1 MKKDLFDIL
10 ACPSCRGELRINIDE
25 GSQDFVKKGNFLCLN
40 CKTKYDII
48 DDIPY
53 FSLNILHKG
62 VKNQFETYSYWFEAL
77 HNKESIID
85 DECFSKFHNSIRL
98 EPEEFKEKIVL
109 DAGCGNG
116 RFSYVVS
123 HYDPKLLVSFDISR
137 GLNKA
142 REAILEDN
150 PSAEIAF
157 IQGDLTRPPFKKN
170 SFDIAFSWGVTHHT
184 PDTKKTFRTISDL
197 IRIGGKLG
205 IFVYPFNPV
214 YDYRKQYL
222 GLIAYLRSYLLIK
235 PLRFICSRLPV
246 SIVLL
251 IFQPIYYFEKIIG
264 FGIFGNHGPPPNK
277 FEKDRY
283 FRVVVDRFKTRYAS
297 EHTLEE
303 ILKWFTDNN
312 YNELKIG
319 YEPKVSITGKKQD
332 KFQDLVDISLPLK
345 KLKE

>member
-1 MKKDLFDIL
+1 MKEDLLNIL
-10 ACPSCRGELRINIDE
+10 ACPSCKGDLSLKIED
-25 GSQDFVKKGNFLCLN
+25 GDMKYVKKGFFNCVN
-40 CKTKYDII
+40 CKYEYQIVE
-48 DDIPY
+48 DIPY
-53 FSLNILHKG
+53 FASSIAHKG
-62 VKNQFETYSYWFEAL
+62 VRNQFETYSYWFEAL
-77 HNKESIID
+77 HNKQSIID

-98 EPEEFKEKIVL
+98 EPKEFKEKVVL

-123 HYDPKLLVSFDISR
+123 NYEPKLLVSFDISR

-150 PSAEIAF
+150 PSAKIAF
-157 IQGDLTRPPFKKN
+157 IQGDLTCPPFKKN

-184 PDTKKTFRTISDL
+184 PDTKKTFCTISDL
-197 IRIGGKLG
+197 INLEGKLG
-205 IFVYPFNPV
+205 IFVYPFNPI

-235 PLRFICSRLPV
+235 PFRFICSRLPV
-246 SIVLL
+246 WLVLL
-251 IFQPIYYFEKIIG
+251 IFQPIYYFERLIG

-303 ILKWFTDNN
+303 IIKWFTDKN
-312 YNELKIG
+312 YNELKVG
-319 YEPKVSITGKKQD
+319 FEPRVSITGKKKERSQ
-332 KFQDLVDISLPLK
+332 KFVDISLSLE